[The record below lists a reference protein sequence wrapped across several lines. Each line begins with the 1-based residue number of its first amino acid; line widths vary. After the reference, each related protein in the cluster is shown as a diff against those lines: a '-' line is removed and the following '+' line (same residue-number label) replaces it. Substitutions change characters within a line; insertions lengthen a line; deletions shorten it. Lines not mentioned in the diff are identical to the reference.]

1 MDTATTAYLMTS
13 EYDSDA
19 FAGEAVPLRIVLWTW
34 VVVGACAC
42 LLPFLNLS

>member
-1 MDTATTAYLMTS
+1 MDTATTAYLMAS
-13 EYDSDA
+13 EHASDEV
-19 FAGEAVPLRIVLWTW
+19 AGEVVAPRALLWTW